1 MKNTYKITISAVFSA
16 LAVVIMLISYFPYLT
31 YAIPAI
37 AGLCIMVVLIE
48 TDYKWALFSYIVSS
62 VLIFL
67 FGETESKLMYVFLF
81 GYYPIL
87 KGIIEK
93 INIPVLEWIIKIF
106 VLNIA
111 VLLVY
116 GLLANVFGISDQ
128 EFMKYGAVILLVL
141 ANFVFVVYDIAV
153 TRMSMVYMNKL
164 HPKIKKLFKKG
175 S

>member
-1 MKNTYKITISAVFSA
+1 MKNSYKITISAVFSA

-37 AGLCIMVVLIE
+37 AGLCVMVVLVE
-48 TDYKWALFSYIVSS
+48 TDYKWAFFSYIVSA

-67 FGETESKLMYVFLF
+67 FGEMESKLMYVFLF

-128 EFMKYGAVILLVL
+128 EFMKYGTVILLAL
-141 ANFVFVVYDIAV
+141 ANIVFVVYDIAV
-153 TRMSMVYMNKL
+153 TRMSMVYLYKL
-164 HPKIKKLFKKG
+164 HPTLKKLFKKG